1 MSITI
6 RVGRKSQI
14 VIPKSL
20 REAIGISEGDEI
32 IMDLEDDTIVIRSK
46 PASYTN
52 KLKGLHRHIW
62 KKVDAKRY
70 TAKERN
76 SWD

>member
-1 MSITI
+1 MSVTI
-6 RVGRKSQI
+6 KVGRKSQI

-32 IMDLEDDTIVIRSK
+32 LMDLEDDTIVIRSK
-46 PASYTN
+46 PASYTK

-62 KKVDAKRY
+62 KKADAKRY
-70 TAKERN
+70 IEKERA